1 MAADDNAYTKV
12 VQNDGNSSAPTRT
25 DGWAVIR
32 GLLHDGSTRT
42 VDDFI
47 EATGLNR
54 NTVKGLVY
62 YALKAGRLRTV
73 RITRRVEVA
82 PDTWLVRKVRAD
94 QMNQQDTRKG
104 THR

>member
-1 MAADDNAYTKV
+1 
-12 VQNDGNSSAPTRT
+12 
-25 DGWAVIR
+25 
-32 GLLHDGSTRT
+32 
-42 VDDFI
+42 
-47 EATGLNR
+47 
-54 NTVKGLVY
+54 LVY